1 MIITCE
7 ACSTKFNLDETI
19 LKKDG
24 SKVRCTICKHIFT
37 AYPPADQPPPEKT
50 IPLAAA
56 PIEVEAPQEKPENLA
71 LDDDVKIMTDTSVPQ
86 LSLEDELSV
95 VLESNKKRET
105 DKREIPALEVSLED
119 ELEIPV
125 TPGPVSSAAPAIDID
140 LDLDLN
146 LELSETSDFNP
157 SVAPPS
163 DTIAPAPTDVPALD
177 LDLELDLSVAQD
189 FKLSDDAPQIM
200 DAVAPTDTPELEL
213 DLDLSLEKDAHS
225 SEPETSHPLDLNLD
239 PALEAYAPPPIEES
253 TPQEKESHPID
264 AGDIL
269 DIDFSLEEDNPQ
281 QKPSDIQIEEGVEL
295 DLDFSDDTS
304 SDAASPFDNPE
315 DQLTSDNDFDLDL
328 SAESTAEE
336 GTSLDLDFSMDDVP
350 GNDGTELSDLD
361 FSIDETNA
369 QNDGGLELDFD
380 FSDDGSLD
388 SPNFSGN
395 PEEELAFDD
404 DLDLDFSMD
413 DDNTDDTSLDL
424 DFSMDDEPEKD
435 PSPLD
440 LDFSMDDEPEKDPS
454 PLDLDFSMD
463 DELESDASPLDLDFS
478 LEDNAT
484 KEKLQSVDDTLEF
497 ELEEGTELDFD
508 FSDMEDPTN
517 GSVSSSAKGDED
529 TLEMESNT
537 AMDLDFSMDGALQDN
552 EISPNEED
560 FGEELEVPAYDEFE
574 ELTDIEQD
582 NEELEALAATASERQ
597 AKAERETT
605 LSGERPHLY
614 YDTEEKAPQ
623 KRSFGLGKLLLMSI
637 FLFIVAIAGYAGAI
651 MTGVEIPYVSHLEI
665 PFIDQYIPRPTP
677 PPVKLTPI
685 KKSIVSKFLDN
696 KSAGPLFV
704 VRGDVLNLSQVS
716 CRNVK
721 LQGTLIDKEKK
732 SLKTQWVLCG
742 KTIPDDQL
750 ESLDM
755 KTVINRLTTA
765 RNSPAFEVAPGKK
778 IPFLLVFSNLPD
790 NLASYNMTV
799 TAFERVPK
807 KK

>member
-37 AYPPADQPPPEKT
+37 AYPPADQPIPEKT
-50 IPLAAA
+50 LPLVAAQAVSSQPIKTSPPSSTPTDIPISPSIPPPTA
-56 PIEVEAPQEKPENLA
+56 PIEIEAPQKKSDNIA
-71 LDDDVKIMTDTSVPQ
+71 LDDDVKIMTEAPAPQ

-95 VLESNKKRET
+95 VQESNEKKSAEKT
-105 DKREIPALEVSLED
+105 EITALDVSLED
-119 ELEIPV
+119 ELEM
-125 TPGPVSSAAPAIDID
+125 PVSPLVSHDAPTKD
-140 LDLDLN
+140 LDLDLD
-146 LELSETSDFNP
+146 LELSETDDFN
-157 SVAPPS
+157 SSEAPPS
-163 DTIAPAPTDVPALD
+163 DTIVSTPADVPGLDID
-177 LDLELDLSVAQD
+177 LDPELSVAQD
-189 FKLSDDAPQIM
+189 FKLSDDPQPIM
-200 DAVAPTDTPELEL
+200 GSPSPTNGPELEL
-213 DLDLSLEKDAHS
+213 DLDLSLEEDAHS
-225 SEPETSHPLDLNLD
+225 PEPETPQALDLNLD
-239 PALEAYAPPPIEES
+239 PALKKYAPPPIDGETS
-253 TPQEKESHPID
+253 REKKPYPID
-264 AGDIL
+264 AGGML
-269 DIDFSLEEDNPQ
+269 DIDFSLEDDTPKQ
-281 QKPSDIQIEEGVEL
+281 DPSDIEIEEGVPL

-304 SDAASPFDNPE
+304 SDAASPFGNPE
-315 DQLTSDNDFDLDL
+315 KQLSSDNDFDLDL
-328 SAESTAEE
+328 SMENTAEDS
-336 GTSLDLDFSMDDVP
+336 TSMDLDFSMDDLP
-350 GNDGTELSDLD
+350 GSDETELSDLD

-369 QNDGGLELDFD
+369 QNDGELELDFD

-388 SPNFSGN
+388 SPNFSSN

-413 DDNTDDTSLDL
+413 DDNTDDPSLDL
-424 DFSMDDEPEKD
+424 DFSMDDDSEN
-435 PSPLD
+435 SN
-440 LDFSMDDEPEKDPS
+440 
-454 PLDLDFSMD
+454 
-463 DELESDASPLDLDFS
+463 SPLDLDFS
-478 LEDNAT
+478 LEET
-484 KEKLQSVDDTLEF
+484 SPKEKIQNADDTLEF
-497 ELEEGTELDFD
+497 ELEEDGEELDFD

-517 GSVSSSAKGDED
+517 GSFLPSTEDDED
-529 TLEMESNT
+529 TLEMESST
-537 AMDLDFSMDGALQDN
+537 AMDLDFSTDAAVQEN
-552 EISPNEED
+552 EISPNDED
-560 FGEELEVPAYDEFE
+560 FGEELEAPDYDEFDA
-574 ELTDIEQD
+574 LTDIEQD
-582 NEELEALAATASERQ
+582 NEELEALAATASAKQ
-597 AKAERETT
+597 ATAERETT

-614 YDTEEKAPQ
+614 YDTEDKASD

-651 MTGVEIPYVSHLEI
+651 MTGVEIPYVSDIEI
-665 PFIDQYIPRPTP
+665 PFIDQYIPKPTP

-721 LQGTLIDKEKK
+721 LQGTLIGKDKKN
-732 SLKTQWVLCG
+732 LNTQLVLCG

-755 KTVINRLTTA
+755 KTVMNRLTTA

-790 NLASYNMTV
+790 NLVSYNMKV

-807 KK
+807 KN